1 MKTLFVRIP
10 YSKRLFL
17 WLLGYSFLLVGFVV
31 VFQYNREKEFKAEEM
46 NDRLQLVNAYVLT
59 ELSDGVRP
67 SQIRLDE
74 FTPMSGIRL
83 SIIADDGK
91 VLYDNS
97 MDKLPDT
104 NHRDRAEIKQAL
116 DSGSGFTVRRHSD
129 TTGTNYFY
137 SATRGD
143 NGIIVRTAVP
153 YSVSLMTL
161 LKADYGFLRII
172 GIIAIAM
179 CVLGYFATRRL
190 GQHIMR
196 LSRFAERVESGATIS
211 ETEPFPNDEL
221 GHISNHIV
229 RLYVRLQQANAARD
243 AEHRA
248 ALREQMDK
256 ERIKKQLTN
265 NISHELKTPVASVR
279 LCLETLL
286 RHPELDD
293 ERRRNFLNRALS
305 NTDRLQNLLADV
317 ALITRMDEG
326 GESIV
331 TGPVDLAGI
340 IAEVADDRRLLAAG
354 HGMTILNNVAA
365 PLTMTGNQSLLMA
378 IFNNLIDNAIMH
390 SGGKTVTISADTVTP
405 ERIVLTL
412 ADDGSGVGDEHL
424 SRIFERFYRID
435 KGRSRAAGGTGLGLS
450 IVRNAV
456 LMHGGSITASN
467 RRSGGLVFRITLMR
481 EGALQRPLTNH

>member
-1 MKTLFVRIP
+1 MKTVFARIP

-17 WLLGYSFLLVGFVV
+17 WLLGYSALLVGLVV
-31 VFQYNREKEFKAEEM
+31 VYQYSREKEFKAEEM

-74 FTPMSGIRL
+74 FMPMSDIRL
-83 SIIADDGK
+83 SIISDHGK

-97 MDKLPDT
+97 IDKLPDT

-116 DSGSGFTVRRHSD
+116 NSGSGFTVRRHSD

-153 YSVSLMTL
+153 YSVSLTSL
-161 LKADYGFLRII
+161 LKADYNFLRII

-179 CVLGYFATRRL
+179 CMLGYFVTRRL

-196 LSRFAERVESGATIS
+196 LSEFAERIESGAPVS
-211 ETEPFPNDEL
+211 DSEPFPKDEL
-221 GHISNHIV
+221 GNISNHIV
-229 RLYVRLQQANAARD
+229 RLYVRLRDANAARD

-286 RHPELDD
+286 QHPDLD
-293 ERRRNFLNRALS
+293 ECRRRDFLQRALS
-305 NTDRLQNLLADV
+305 NTDRLQHLLADV

-326 GESIV
+326 GRSIV
-331 TGPVDLAGI
+331 TGPVDLADI
-340 IAEVADDRRLLAAG
+340 IAEVADDRRLLAAR
-354 HGMTILNNVAA
+354 HGMTIENTVAR
-365 PLTMTGNQSLLMA
+365 PLAMTGNQSLLLA

-390 SGGKTVTISADTVTP
+390 SGGKTVTISADSVTP

-412 ADDGSGVGDEHL
+412 ADDGCGVGSEHL
-424 SRIFERFYRID
+424 ERIFERFYRVD

-456 LMHGGSITASN
+456 VMHRGSITASN

-481 EGALQRPLTNH
+481 R

>member
-435 KGRSRAAGGTGLGLS
+435 KGRSRAVGGTGLGLS